1 MLEQFKNSA
10 PWRELE
16 KRGLVKES
24 TMIRAYKDV
33 FGVEGNQT
41 RNQKRVLADL
51 MTFCGSFVIDHGNE
65 DNAIKRMAG
74 RREVLNLIQGKARY
88 MNLNKLE
95 NDIIKLT
102 EDEDDEY

>member
-1 MLEQFKNSA
+1 MPGHFKESSSWKWLERK
-10 PWRELE
+10 
-16 KRGLVKES
+16 GLVKES

-51 MTFCGSFVIDHGNE
+51 MVFCGAFVIDHGG
-65 DNAIKRMAG
+65 DQAAIIKTAG

-102 EDEDDEY
+102 EEEDDEY